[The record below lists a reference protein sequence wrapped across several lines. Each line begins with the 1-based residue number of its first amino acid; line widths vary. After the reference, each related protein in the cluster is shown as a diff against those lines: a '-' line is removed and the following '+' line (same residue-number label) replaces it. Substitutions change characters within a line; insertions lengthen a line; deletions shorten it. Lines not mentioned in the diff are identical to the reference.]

1 MKNDVLHTMS
11 SELRKNPYNVPEGYF
26 ADLRGRMYRTE
37 NLIEPRSIFNRLV
50 PYMSM
55 AAAFVLV
62 ALSGAILLRNTD
74 ADYMTYEDYIVHSDM
89 LVSSIY
95 EDDNQIAEASEEIDV
110 DDIINYLIYT
120 GVTAEDIELT
130 K

>member
-26 ADLRGRMYRTE
+26 EDLRGRMYRTE

-55 AAAFVLV
+55 AAAFIIV
-62 ALSGAILLRNTD
+62 ALSGAILLRNAD
-74 ADYMTYEDYIVHSDM
+74 EDYMTYEDYIVHSDM
-89 LVSSIY
+89 MVSSIY
-95 EDDNQIAEASEEIDV
+95 EDEGQIAEATEDV
-110 DDIINYLIYT
+110 NDDDIINYLIYS
-120 GVTAEDIELT
+120 GVTAEDIELI

>member
-26 ADLRGRMYRTE
+26 EDLRGRMYRTE
-37 NLIEPRSIFNRLV
+37 NLIEPRSLFNRLV

-55 AAAFVLV
+55 AAAFVIV
-62 ALSGAILLRNTD
+62 ALSGAILLRNAD
-74 ADYMTYEDYIVHSDM
+74 EDYMTYEDYIVHSDM
-89 LVSSIY
+89 MVSSIY
-95 EDDNQIAEASEEIDV
+95 EDEGQIAEATEDV
-110 DDIINYLIYT
+110 NEDDIINYLIYS
-120 GVTAEDIELT
+120 GVTAEDIELI

>member
-26 ADLRGRMYRTE
+26 EDLRGRMYRTE
-37 NLIEPRSIFNRLV
+37 NLIEPRSLFNRLV

-55 AAAFVLV
+55 AAAFIIV
-62 ALSGAILLRNTD
+62 ALSGAILLRNAD
-74 ADYMTYEDYIVHSDM
+74 EDYMTYEDYIVHSDM
-89 LVSSIY
+89 MVSSIY
-95 EDDNQIAEASEEIDV
+95 EDEGQIAEATEDV
-110 DDIINYLIYT
+110 NEDDIINYLIYS
-120 GVTAEDIELT
+120 GVTAEDIELI